1 MSKYYFAYGSNLSRK
16 AMAMRCP
23 TAKPVGKGIL
33 KDYQLVYR
41 GGSYGYLTV
50 EPKKGSSV
58 PIGVWEI
65 EERDE
70 KNLDMYEGY
79 PRLYRKQIVKIPVQ
93 RFKSKD
99 STTVVS
105 EDELSGLIYIM
116 NDGYGKARPTQEYLF
131 VCLVG
136 YMDFDLP
143 VDELDTPLLDLE
155 NSRK

>member
-79 PRLYRKQIVKIPVQ
+79 PSLYRKENTTIPVN
-93 RFKSKD
+93 RFVSGKSVKQE
-99 STTVVS
+99 S
-105 EDELSGLIYIM
+105 EDITGLIYVM

-143 VDELDTPLLDLE
+143 VDKLDVPLLDLE
-155 NSRK
+155 ILNRR

>member
-1 MSKYYFAYGSNLSRK
+1 MSKYYFAYGSNLSHK

-79 PRLYRKQIVKIPVQ
+79 PSLYRKENTTIPVN
-93 RFKSKD
+93 RFVFGKSVKQE
-99 STTVVS
+99 S
-105 EDELSGLIYIM
+105 EDITGLIYVM
-116 NDGYGKARPTQEYLF
+116 NDGYKKARPTQEYLF

-136 YMDFDLP
+136 YVDFDLP
-143 VDELDTPLLDLE
+143 VDKLDVPLLDLE
-155 NSRK
+155 KK

>member
-1 MSKYYFAYGSNLSRK
+1 MSKYYFAYGSNLSHK

-23 TAKPVGKGIL
+23 IAKPVGKGIL

-41 GGSYGYLTV
+41 GGSYGYLTI

-65 EERDE
+65 EDRDE
-70 KNLDMYEGY
+70 KHLDMYEGY
-79 PRLYRKQIVKIPVQ
+79 PRLYRKENMTIPVN
-93 RFKSKD
+93 RFVSGKSVKQE
-99 STTVVS
+99 S
-105 EDELSGLIYIM
+105 EDITGLIYVM
-116 NDGYGKARPTQEYLF
+116 NDGYKKARPTQEYLF
-131 VCLVG
+131 VCLAG

-143 VDELDTPLLDLE
+143 VDELDVPLLDLE

>member
-1 MSKYYFAYGSNLSRK
+1 MSKYYFAYGSNLSHK

-33 KDYQLVYR
+33 NDYQLVYR

-79 PRLYRKQIVKIPVQ
+79 PSLYCKENTTIPVN
-93 RFKSKD
+93 RFVSGKSVKQE
-99 STTVVS
+99 S
-105 EDELSGLIYIM
+105 EDITGLIYVM
-116 NDGYGKARPTQEYLF
+116 NDGYKKARPTQEYLF
-131 VCLVG
+131 VCLAG

-143 VDELDTPLLDLE
+143 VDELDVPLLDLE

>member
-1 MSKYYFAYGSNLSRK
+1 MSKYYFAYGSNLSHK

-23 TAKPVGKGIL
+23 TAKPVGKGVL
-33 KDYQLVYR
+33 NDYQLVYR

-79 PRLYRKQIVKIPVQ
+79 PRLYCKENMTIPVN
-93 RFKSKD
+93 RFVSGKSVKQE
-99 STTVVS
+99 S
-105 EDELSGLIYIM
+105 EDITGLIYVM
-116 NDGYGKARPTQEYLF
+116 NDGYKKARPTQEYLF
-131 VCLVG
+131 VCLAG

-143 VDELDTPLLDLE
+143 VDKLDVPLLDLE
-155 NSRK
+155 KK

>member
-41 GGSYGYLTV
+41 GGSYGYLTI

-79 PRLYRKQIVKIPVQ
+79 PSLYCKENTTIPVN
-93 RFKSKD
+93 RFVSGKSVKQE
-99 STTVVS
+99 S
-105 EDELSGLIYIM
+105 EDITGLIYVM
-116 NDGYGKARPTQEYLF
+116 NDGYKKARPTQEYLF
-131 VCLVG
+131 VCLAG

-143 VDELDTPLLDLE
+143 VDELDVPLLDLE

>member
-33 KDYQLVYR
+33 NDYQLVYR

-65 EERDE
+65 EDRDE

-79 PRLYRKQIVKIPVQ
+79 PSLYRKENTTIPVN
-93 RFKSKD
+93 RFVFGKSVKQE
-99 STTVVS
+99 S
-105 EDELSGLIYIM
+105 EDITGLIYVM
-116 NDGYGKARPTQEYLF
+116 NDGYKKARPTQEYLF

-136 YMDFDLP
+136 YVDFDLP
-143 VDELDTPLLDLE
+143 VDKLDVPLLDLE
-155 NSRK
+155 KK